1 MSLAEEIRGLPLATL
16 LDCREHYERATRPER
31 SPLGRAICLHTLQ
44 LINRELTRRMPPLPP
59 MPGELVSLPSLPVL
73 SLPCPLQ

>member
-16 LDCREHYERATRPER
+16 LDCREHYERAIRPER

-44 LINRELTRRMPPLPP
+44 LINRELTRRMPPVPSLPGESLPP
-59 MPGELVSLPSLPVL
+59 TSLPVL
-73 SLPCPLQ
+73 SLPCPHQ